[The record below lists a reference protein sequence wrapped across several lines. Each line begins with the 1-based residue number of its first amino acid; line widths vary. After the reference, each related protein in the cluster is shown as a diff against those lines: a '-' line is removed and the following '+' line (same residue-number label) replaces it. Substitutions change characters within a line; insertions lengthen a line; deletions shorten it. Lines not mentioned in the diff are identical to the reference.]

1 MPAVRR
7 FSQLSLP
14 RQALVR
20 LCQSTNYG
28 QIQDLTVRDREP
40 VLGPEPRVLVDVRL
54 DSDERPREELA
65 AADFA
70 LSAELCRLMSLL
82 DEVRNGRIS
91 KVEVRAGIPRRI
103 TFEKCVAELRS
114 SVAEGAAAR

>member
-1 MPAVRR
+1 
-7 FSQLSLP
+7 
-14 RQALVR
+14 
-20 LCQSTNYG
+20 
-28 QIQDLTVRDREP
+28 
-40 VLGPEPRVLVDVRL
+40 VDVRL